1 MQIGRGKKRQKE
13 GYREVEMGAKG
24 KAPRGA
30 GNAKRRGAE
39 RNLGMGINMIRQ
51 NEC

>member
-30 GNAKRRGAE
+30 E
-39 RNLGMGINMIRQ
+39 RNLGMGINMRKQ